1 MSTQVLHVI
10 ARMNIGGTA
19 RYVGEL
25 VEKIPNS
32 KLATG
37 YVQGSEIEDPCVQK
51 LEVLRIQ
58 HMGRRISPFNDFR
71 AWVELRKVIKE
82 VKPLIVHTHTFKA
95 GLIGRLVGG
104 THKRVHTFHGH
115 LFDDRSFSL
124 IEKKIISLVERYLA
138 RRTNLLISVGKK
150 VGVELRAEGIGAN
163 QDWLSIPPGVKVLP
177 TIERFQAR
185 KALGLNSDGMLVG
198 WMARMAEVK
207 NPFLLL
213 EIATQLRDINFV
225 MAGGGDL
232 LEEIRAKAP
241 KNVAVIGWADA
252 ATFWSAIDCAISTS
266 DNEGMPVALI
276 EAQLAGVPVIA
287 TNVGSNSE
295 VVEDGVTGIIA
306 SKKINEIVT
315 VVQKIVE
322 DQTLSLSM
330 GVAAKKWALKEFSV
344 RKMLEMHMDAYARI
358 GLRKRL

>member
-10 ARMNIGGTA
+10 ARMNVGGTA

-37 YVQGSEIEDPCVQK
+37 YVQGSEIEDPCVKK

-58 HMGRRISPFNDFR
+58 HMGRRISPFKDFR

-115 LFDDRSFSL
+115 LFDDQSFSL
-124 IEKKIISLVERYLA
+124 IEKKMITLAERYLA

-150 VGVELRAEGIGAN
+150 VGIELRAQGIGAN
-163 QDWLSIPPGVKVLP
+163 QDWLSIPPGVKALP

-185 KALGLNSDGMLVG
+185 KVLGLNSDGMLIG

-213 EIATQLRDINFV
+213 EIATQLPDINFV

-232 LEEIRAKAP
+232 LEEVRAKAP

-252 ATFWSAIDCAISTS
+252 ATFWSAVDCAISTS

-295 VVEDGVTGIIA
+295 VVEDGVTGMVI
-306 SKKINEIVT
+306 SKNLADLSHAIKNLVANR
-315 VVQKIVE
+315 
-322 DQTLSLSM
+322 TLLNLM
-330 GVAAKKWALKEFSV
+330 GEAAKIRATKEFALG
-344 RKMLEMHMDAYARI
+344 KMVDTHEQAYSSLI
-358 GLRKRL
+358 E

>member
-10 ARMNIGGTA
+10 ARMNVGGTA

-37 YVQGSEIEDPCVQK
+37 YVQGTEIEDPCVIK
-51 LEVLRIQ
+51 LVPIRVPHL
-58 HMGRRISPFNDFR
+58 GRKISLVSDFR
-71 AWVELRKVIKE
+71 AWVELRKVIEE

-115 LFDDRSFSL
+115 LFDDQSFSL
-124 IEKKIISLVERYLA
+124 IEKKMITLAERYLA

-150 VGVELRAEGIGAN
+150 VGVELRAEGVGAN
-163 QDWLSIPPGVKVLP
+163 QEWLSIPPGVEALP
-177 TIERFQAR
+177 IIEKDQAR
-185 KALGLNSDGMLVG
+185 KALALNSDGILIG
-198 WMARMAEVK
+198 WMARMADVK

-213 EIATQLRDINFV
+213 EIAGQLQDVNFV

-232 LEEIRAKAP
+232 LEDIRRKAP

-252 ATFWSAIDCAISTS
+252 STFWSAVDCAISTS
-266 DNEGMPVALI
+266 NNEGMPVALI

-287 TNVGSNSE
+287 TDVGSNAE
-295 VVEDGVTGIIA
+295 VVEDGVTGIVTA
-306 SKKINEIVT
+306 KKSRELVQAIRKLVINT
-315 VVQKIVE
+315 
-322 DQTLSLSM
+322 SLMNSM
-330 GVAAKKWALKEFSV
+330 GSAAKDRAAKEFTLE
-344 RKMLEMHMDAYARI
+344 KMTKTHRHAYSN
-358 GLRKRL
+358 LTT

>member
-10 ARMNIGGTA
+10 ARMNVGGTA

-37 YVQGSEIEDPCVQK
+37 YVQGSEIEDPCVKK

-58 HMGRRISPFNDFR
+58 HMGRRISPLNDFR
-71 AWVELRKVIKE
+71 AWLELRKVIKE

-115 LFDDRSFSL
+115 LFDDQSFSL
-124 IEKKIISLVERYLA
+124 IEKKMITLAERYLA

-150 VGVELRAEGIGAN
+150 VGIELRAEGIGDN
-163 QDWLSIPPGVKVLP
+163 QDWLSIPPGVKALP

-185 KALGLNSDGMLVG
+185 KALGLNSDGMLIG

-213 EIATQLRDINFV
+213 EIAEQLQDVNFV

-232 LEEIRAKAP
+232 LDEIRRKAP

-252 ATFWSAIDCAISTS
+252 STFWSAVDCAISTS

-287 TNVGSNSE
+287 PDVGSNAE
-295 VVEDGVTGIIA
+295 VIEDGITGLVT
-306 SKKINEIVT
+306 
-315 VVQKIVE
+315 
-322 DQTLSLSM
+322 
-330 GVAAKKWALKEFSV
+330 AKKSSELVQAIRKLVANKYLINSLRAKAIDRASREFNLA
-344 RKMLEMHMDAYARI
+344 KMIESHRQAYLNVI
-358 GLRKRL
+358 K